1 MQLEHATIPPYL
13 VALYSI
19 HHGTN
24 ADATNVLRVVAVE
37 EMLHLTLAAN
47 ILNAVGGTPSLT
59 DAGFVPT
66 YPAYVPDGETDF
78 LVDLQPFSKEAV
90 RTFMKIERPV
100 EAPTEDQRIVRRHRH
115 GGSGLAANPN
125 GEGLHYF
132 SIGEFYMEIVHGL
145 KFLHTKEGDTL
156 FSGDPSRQVESEHYY
171 SGGNRLFPVTDINS
185 AVAAAKVIIGHGEG
199 FGGTIY
205 DHAHELAHFYR
216 FEELQLGRH
225 YQVGDKPHEPTGS
238 AFHVEWD
245 AVYPVK
251 KNARLSDYPE
261 SSELHTA
268 AVAFNHSYAD
278 FLGQLTAAYNGQPQ
292 LLLKA
297 IPQMFALR
305 NKINQLI
312 RHPIPGMDGFNA
324 GPTFEMVGVA
334 ATVAQ

>member
-24 ADATNVLRVVAVE
+24 ADAVNVLRVVAVE

-47 ILNAVGGTPSLT
+47 ILNAVGGTPCLT
-59 DAGFVPT
+59 DPGFVPS

-100 EAPTEDQRIVRRHRH
+100 EAPSEDERIVRRHRP
-115 GGSGLAANPN
+115 GGRGLAANPA
-125 GEGLHYF
+125 GEGMHYF

-145 KFLHTKEGDTL
+145 KFLHTKEGDAL
-156 FSGDPSRQVESEHYY
+156 FSGDPSRQVEAEHYY
-171 SGGNRLFPVTDINS
+171 SAGNRLFAVTDINS

-205 DHAHELAHFYR
+205 DRAHELAHFYR
-216 FEELQLGRH
+216 FEELLRGRH
-225 YQVGDKPHEPTGS
+225 YQAGDKPHTPTGPV
-238 AFHVEWD
+238 FGVQWD
-245 AVYPVK
+245 AVYPIK
-251 KNARLSDYPE
+251 KNAQLSDYPE
-261 SSELHTA
+261 SSELHA
-268 AVAFNHSYAD
+268 AAAAFNSSYAD
-278 FLGQLTAAYNGQPQ
+278 FLGQLTTAYNGQPQ

-305 NKINQLI
+305 NKMVQLI
-312 RHPIPGMDGFNA
+312 HHPIPGMDGVNA
-324 GPTFEMVGVA
+324 GPTFEITGIPSVVSP
-334 ATVAQ
+334 